1 MAVATPTSQLLH
13 GWIHSVSRKRSG
25 QAARDQPCL
34 DSQELQHLP
43 SAIALKPIGPGCR
56 NKQANSAFYAEFT
69 RPPHQVHSDFT
80 QRRTRL
86 RALAERFR
94 RGHPDA
100 RSFLSAP
107 SALCARCGSA
117 LSCWFVPAACKRGR
131 YLACAALRTHGVID
145 MPAWL
150 SLLCGVA
157 VFVAAA
163 YLLYVVLRP
172 EDF

>member
-1 MAVATPTSQLLH
+1 MATPTPQLLH
-13 GWIHSVSRKRSG
+13 GRIHGVSRKRAG
-25 QAARDQPCL
+25 QAARDQPCV

-43 SAIALKPIGPGCR
+43 IALNPSGPGYR
-56 NKQANSAFYAEFT
+56 NKQADSALYAEFT

-80 QRRTRL
+80 QHRTRL

-100 RSFLSAP
+100 RSFPPAP

-117 LSCWFVPAACKRGR
+117 LSCWFVPAACTCGR
-131 YLACAALRTHGVID
+131 CLACAALRAHGVTD